1 MTSPLHMPKR
11 RTDHSA
17 TVRIPVP
24 ATAPVAVSA
33 TVNMF
38 ADIVVNDLPLC
49 MQPGWDPMTPG
60 RDAQARFL
68 DACIAEGVDAREVDP
83 EGYWSDPF

>member
-17 TVRIPVP
+17 TVRIPAP
-24 ATAPVAVSA
+24 ATVS
-33 TVNMF
+33 MF
-38 ADIVVNDLPLC
+38 ADIVVNDLPLS

-60 RDAQARFL
+60 REAQARFL
-68 DACIAEGVDAREVDP
+68 DACIAEGVDSREVDP
-83 EGYWSDPF
+83 DGYWSDQF